1 MKGRFSLSGSR
12 PRSKLSSKRGSAK
25 SKRSEE
31 SCIYVSP
38 DNFTSLS
45 NNPSL
50 SLIEVPEIL
59 EVNTNLYAANP
70 KEKHAGKTNKI
81 IKLVAEDGAEFKI
94 SRRWA
99 CISSYIKKACEDD
112 KVSTVTIT
120 KVDEESLERICEYM
134 ENRKGDD
141 FIKVSKTLKVTMLDN
156 VGKDFAWCAKWI
168 DLRARHR
175 PKFYKLI
182 AAANHMGISGL
193 VSLGVTKIA
202 TLLKYCRTEDIDR
215 VLDPHITDGQLRQLR
230 KFVVVNGKSKEKSY
244 NSGT

>member
-1 MKGRFSLSGSR
+1 MFPPITS
-12 PRSKLSSKRGSAK
+12 PRSPTTPRSPSLKSPKSSKSTPTYMLPTRRK
-25 SKRSEE
+25 STLGRPVKDRILPKVGPNLKQMVKNTE
-31 SCIYVSP
+31 SRRVFLGRK
-38 DNFTSLS
+38 D
-45 NNPSL
+45 
-50 SLIEVPEIL
+50 
-59 EVNTNLYAANP
+59 
-70 KEKHAGKTNKI
+70 KI